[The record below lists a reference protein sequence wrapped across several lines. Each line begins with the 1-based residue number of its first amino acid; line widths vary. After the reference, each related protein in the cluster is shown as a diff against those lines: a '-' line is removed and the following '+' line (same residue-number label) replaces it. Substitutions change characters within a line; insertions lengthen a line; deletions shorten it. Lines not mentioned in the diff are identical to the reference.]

1 MIVKSALDHAVHRHE
16 TAGHLATRGVP
27 IARADE
33 LVGALLSR
41 LPWHRLESVDLVLV
55 TSDAGRYVGTVE
67 IKALLAASPEV
78 CLGDLVAADWPVV
91 RPETD
96 QEHAVAA
103 ASRAGVGALPVVDA
117 QGHPLG
123 VLSAVVL
130 LEVMA
135 AEHREDVNRL
145 VGVLKDRRGARHAL
159 EDPPMHRVGR
169 RLPWLLVGLALS
181 TGATALMAS
190 YQRALE
196 ANVIIAFFIPALV
209 YLTDAI
215 GTQTEAIAVRGLSL
229 SKKPLASIL
238 VSEIAT
244 GGAIGLLLGVI
255 AALAIWLTFGDPR
268 LGLGV
273 GASLLVAGTI
283 ASCVG
288 LVFPW
293 LLSRLDIDP
302 AFGSGPVATI
312 VQDVL
317 TILVYF
323 LVIER
328 VMAGA

>member
-1 MIVKSALDHAVHRHE
+1 MAAPIATAPSPHRHE
-16 TAGHLATRGVP
+16 TAGHLASLHVPFGQVAETAGTLRG
-27 IARADE
+27 
-33 LVGALLSR
+33 R
-41 LPWHRLESVDLVLV
+41 LAWRDLDTVDLVLV
-55 TSDAGRYVGTVE
+55 TDAAGRYVGAVD
-67 IKALLAASPEV
+67 IKTLLAAEPNAPI
-78 CLGDLVAADWPVV
+78 GDLVVYGWPVV
-91 RPETD
+91 RPDTD

-103 ASRAGVGALPVVDA
+103 ASRAGVGALPVVAAD
-117 QGHPLG
+117 GSPLG
-123 VLSAVVL
+123 VLSAVQL

-145 VGVLKDRRGARHAL
+145 VGVLKGRRGARHAL
-159 EDPPMHRVGR
+159 EDPPWHRVGQ

-181 TGATALMAS
+181 SGATALMAS
-190 YQRALE
+190 YEQALQ
-196 ANVIIAFFIPALV
+196 ANVAIAFFIPALV

-238 VSEIAT
+238 ASEIAT
-244 GGAIGLLLGVI
+244 GGMIGLLLGAI
-255 AALAIWLTFGDPR
+255 AALAIWLTFGDAR

-273 GASLLVAGTI
+273 GVSLLVAGTI
-283 ASCVG
+283 ASGVG
-288 LVFPW
+288 LLFPW

-323 LVIER
+323 LVMGS
-328 VMAGA
+328 VMTAG